1 MTGNYRCRIT
11 HDLKFKLEARNEKVT
26 KEIRKQLGIPHG
38 NGTSVT
44 LDLSPG
50 VRLPRLENLASDL
63 PWHYAL
69 RDIMAEGSPSRV
81 LLRRGG
87 GGEPSRIVHRPPEGE
102 LLIDE
107 VYDVDGYPN
116 AKARLK
122 IWRSAEPLE
131 ESKPRFERYGI
142 LVKGKRAI
150 HECTL
155 LSDEF
160 KKDPNA
166 RRYFGRLECTYL
178 DDLLAEYQER
188 LKRAQAHPPEN
199 PRLVID
205 PNRRFGLERQ
215 HPFVKA
221 LLQLP
226 IERLRVLL
234 AKDREGEKRQRREV
248 ANAETRARLARL
260 AKLAGRFLQD
270 QLDEL
275 EELPEVDDV
284 DKKGFVKNGV
294 LIYPTYLTIG
304 VGKPRTLTVYV
315 RRSLLKGEAQPVSVT
330 CDVPEA
336 IEIEGSPF
344 KLRFHHSKED
354 RLVGTFKIKGL
365 QKRDNV
371 VVTATCD
378 GLPTADALVQVVE
391 ETAQDRAF
399 VAPLEFE
406 RDEYRVRYGRRKT
419 LRLFAKYPDVVADE
433 TEVKVYSSDASK
445 VAVRGRVRMA
455 PIAGT
460 NYAEGTVVVEGRTLE
475 VDDRYHGRSQ

>member
-1 MTGNYRCRIT
+1 M
-11 HDLKFKLEARNEKVT
+11 
-26 KEIRKQLGIPHG
+26 
-38 NGTSVT
+38 
-44 LDLSPG
+44 
-50 VRLPRLENLASDL
+50 
-63 PWHYAL
+63 
-69 RDIMAEGSPSRV
+69 
-81 LLRRGG
+81 
-87 GGEPSRIVHRPPEGE
+87 
-102 LLIDE
+102 
-107 VYDVDGYPN
+107 
-116 AKARLK
+116 
-122 IWRSAEPLE
+122 
-131 ESKPRFERYGI
+131 
-142 LVKGKRAI
+142 
-150 HECTL
+150 
-155 LSDEF
+155 
-160 KKDPNA
+160 
-166 RRYFGRLECTYL
+166 
-178 DDLLAEYQER
+178 
-188 LKRAQAHPPEN
+188 
-199 PRLVID
+199 
-205 PNRRFGLERQ
+205 
-215 HPFVKA
+215 KA